1 MARLP
6 FLGYR
11 GPADHGSSPRPALS
25 ALTLL
30 FFLFYAAG
38 CDSTDSRPTEGS
50 GGTTGIAGSSWAGY
64 GGTGYGGSGYG
75 GYGYGGYGGAGIGN
89 AGSGGA
95 GNGGAGVAGSMIADS
110 GVFDSGAAGFGGAG
124 SGGSTGT
131 GGTAGS
137 AGSCGPFSFFVTSL
151 VAMRRE
157 SGSENGFGGDLGGL
171 AGADEL
177 CRRIAE
183 YSLPCAGNK
192 VWRAFLSTS
201 TEDAIDRVGTGPWY
215 DRLGRTVA
223 LTVSDLANT
232 RPANADPAIANDL
245 PNEDGVPNHAPD
257 GTQVDN
263 HDTLTGSDEQGRY
276 VGSAQ
281 GTCNDWTSTGS
292 GRPGIGHSWPGGPS
306 PHWIA
311 AHTAPGCAPGV
322 NLSQQGGGGRGESS
336 VGAGGGYGGIYCF
349 ALTP

>member
-1 MARLP
+1 MARVL
-6 FLGYR
+6 FLGHR
-11 GPADHGSSPRPALS
+11 GSADHGSFCRRALS

-38 CDSTDSRPTEGS
+38 CDSTDSRPAEGS
-50 GGTTGIAGSSWAGY
+50 GGTTGTAGYGWPDYGGTGY

-75 GYGYGGYGGAGIGN
+75 G

-95 GNGGAGVAGSMIADS
+95 
-110 GVFDSGAAGFGGAG
+110 
-124 SGGSTGT
+124 TTT
-131 GGTAGS
+131 GGTAGN
-137 AGSCGPFSFFVTSL
+137 AGSCELFSFFVTSL
-151 VAMRRE
+151 LAMRRE
-157 SGSENGFGGDLGGL
+157 SGSEDGFGGDLGGL

-183 YSLPCAGNK
+183 YSMPCAGNK

-276 VGSAQ
+276 IGSAQ

-292 GRPGIGHSWPGGPS
+292 GRPSIGHSWPGGPS

-311 AHTAPGCAPGV
+311 AHTASGCAPGV
-322 NLSQQGGGGRGESS
+322 NLSQRGGGGRGESS